1 MDGDLLRFGHN
12 HYCESYDCAH
22 VNCKMLML
30 IAIALCIMIV
40 MKLIA
45 MFCDKV

>member
-1 MDGDLLRFGHN
+1 MDGGLLRFGHS
-12 HYCESYDCAH
+12 HCCEFYDCAN
-22 VNCKMLML
+22 VNCIMLML
-30 IAIALCIMIV
+30 IAIALCIINV

>member
-1 MDGDLLRFGHN
+1 MDGGLLRFGHI
-12 HYCESYDCAH
+12 HCCESYDCANA
-22 VNCKMLML
+22 NCIMVML

-40 MKLIA
+40 VKLIA

>member
-1 MDGDLLRFGHN
+1 MDGGLLRFGHI
-12 HYCESYDCAH
+12 HCCESYDS
-22 VNCKMLML
+22 VNANCIMVML

-40 MKLIA
+40 VKLIA